1 MSRKCVARQWTTCL
15 LQPQIQQPALVFE
28 VVLAQFE
35 TRVALPERALGS
47 VFPWIAPLCAL
58 VGVAH
63 RPSVTPHKHQADRR
77 PERALVAS
85 RYSHQAAE
93 MSMPN
98 PTGMRMLRGPCPPSR
113 AAIHMA
119 CLGGWCLQGTTAKT
133 APGSPWS
140 ALGRSKVPFFCVSK
154 LRCPP
159 TAKITDFR
167 KSPLA
172 RSMKVFVSLRD
183 K

>member
-1 MSRKCVARQWTTCL
+1 MCAQRHPQKNNLWPICFPADRPPLRPRGGGSSAVVCLTETSPPFSPLTYNPRWSKYRQ
-15 LQPQIQQPALVFE
+15 A
-28 VVLAQFE
+28 
-35 TRVALPERALGS
+35 RALMR
-47 VFPWIAPLCAL
+47 W
-58 VGVAH
+58 
-63 RPSVTPHKHQADRR
+63 
-77 PERALVAS
+77 
-85 RYSHQAAE
+85 
-93 MSMPN
+93 PN

-140 ALGRSKVPFFCVSK
+140 ALGRSKVPILCVSK

-159 TAKITDFR
+159 TAKITAFR
-167 KSPLA
+167 KTPLA
-172 RSMKVFVSLRD
+172 HCMKVFVSLRE